1 MPPPEAPIWAD
12 LPGSRPGRQG
22 LAVPLRA
29 RNRTGPRR
37 AGCPAGATAAWREP
51 GAILAQA
58 ILHFHCST
66 IATSRQSLVQAL
78 QGKSVRPGGLKGG
91 RYGVRSATNRVLDYL
106 PCSSQQ
112 GGASSRGLL
121 LPDAPPAVHE
131 PGGASV
137 ICSVSSFVAA
147 PCLSDPPR
155 HIPCANFRRAL
166 PTLVKGRLDVPRHR
180 ALARVTGRRVL
191 GDCA

>member
-1 MPPPEAPIWAD
+1 MVQNRSGRRAMPPPEAPIWAD
-12 LPGSRPGRQG
+12 LPGSRPRRQG

-58 ILHFHCST
+58 ILHSHCST

-112 GGASSRGLL
+112 GGAPSRGLL
-121 LPDAPPAVHE
+121 LPDFREQLRRRQEAAAAPPTVYE
-131 PGGASV
+131 PGGASA
-137 ICSVSSFVAA
+137 ICSLSFLLGSCPWPLRSASTH
-147 PCLSDPPR
+147 PLCK
-155 HIPCANFRRAL
+155 L
-166 PTLVKGRLDVPRHR
+166 PEDSPGTR
-180 ALARVTGRRVL
+180 
-191 GDCA
+191 